1 MNINENL
8 MKNMIIKNYF
18 FYIWVPEID
27 IYIFQR
33 QDEHARKE
41 KIKHEVNLYRFI
53 ISWICLKQGKNVG
66 QISGKKVQV
75 LQ

>member
-1 MNINENL
+1 M
-8 MKNMIIKNYF
+8 
-18 FYIWVPEID
+18 PEID

-66 QISGKKVQV
+66 HISGKKVQV